1 MSQTLE
7 MTPADLRKAGW
18 NALKERLGIPEALR
32 FLLQY
37 EKGEG
42 DYTELRRDLY
52 KGETVDSLVSR
63 MKKEGTIGK

>member
-42 DYTELRRDLY
+42 DYTELRRELY
-52 KGETVDSLVSR
+52 KGETVDSLVTR
-63 MKKEGTIGK
+63 MKKEGTISK

>member
-42 DYTELRRDLY
+42 DYTELRRELY
-52 KGETVDSLVSR
+52 KGETVDSLVNR
-63 MKKEGTIGK
+63 MKKEGAIGK

>member
-7 MTPADLRKAGW
+7 MTPVELRKAGW

-52 KGETVDSLVSR
+52 KGETVDSLVNR

>member
-63 MKKEGTIGK
+63 MKKEGIIDK

>member
-7 MTPADLRKAGW
+7 MTPAELRKAGW

-42 DYTELRRDLY
+42 DYTELRRELY
-52 KGETVDSLVSR
+52 KNETVDSLVNR

>member
-7 MTPADLRKAGW
+7 MTPANLRKAGW

-42 DYTELRRDLY
+42 DYTELRRELY
-52 KGETVDSLVSR
+52 KGETVDSLVNR

>member
-42 DYTELRRDLY
+42 DYTELRRELY

-63 MKKEGTIGK
+63 MKKDGIIGK

>member
-7 MTPADLRKAGW
+7 MTPAELRKAGW

-42 DYTELRRDLY
+42 DYTELRRELY
-52 KGETVDSLVSR
+52 QGETVDSLVKR
-63 MKKEGTIGK
+63 MKEEGRIEK

>member
-42 DYTELRRDLY
+42 DYTELRRELY
-52 KGETVDSLVSR
+52 KGETVDSLVNR

>member
-1 MSQTLE
+1 MSQILE

-42 DYTELRRDLY
+42 DYTTLRRDVF
-52 KGETVDSLVSR
+52 KDETVDSLESR
-63 MKKEGTIGK
+63 MKKTGAIGR

>member
-7 MTPADLRKAGW
+7 MTPAELRKAGW

-42 DYTELRRDLY
+42 DYTELRRELY
-52 KGETVDSLVSR
+52 KGETVDSLLNR
-63 MKKEGTIGK
+63 MKKNEPIGK

>member
-42 DYTELRRDLY
+42 DYTELRRELY